1 MPATDDGNYYVYAD
15 EVWQDGTTGQVV
27 ATVPA
32 GTSVS
37 VSFPLQYNTEQSNL
51 SRKFLIAV
59 KQGGQ
64 MVQVSDEH
72 YITNPEAIAAFTS
85 ARMDAGI
92 KGLLLDLTKA
102 SKEELQELGV
112 KQIVYNM
119 YVDDICADASVP
131 GAIPFDYNGQTWY
144 FDGSMVG
151 KFDSMIRSLNVY
163 GMQVTMVLLNGGKS
177 PYTQDLIH
185 PMAAGGDCPGY
196 ALNVEDAAGT
206 NHIKAIG
213 AFLGQRYSGQA
224 GHGQVDNWIVGNEV
238 NARTSWWYT
247 SSDSLDFNVN
257 IYVKA
262 FRLLY
267 NELKSANANVNVYN
281 SIDQEWN
288 RKSNPGSFLA
298 RDYLD
303 QFNYSTERAIST
315 GDFPIIPTI
324 PRCMIL
330 TPGTALQCGWAG
342 ICQRPIS
349 RCRISTC

>member
-1 MPATDDGNYYVYAD
+1 MFAALAAVILAVGVVVVSPGCTLMARAEGRPVSIDSCTISGGDVVCQVSTGRVPATDDGNYYVYAD

-119 YVDDICADASVP
+119 YVDDI
-131 GAIPFDYNGQTWY
+131 
-144 FDGSMVG
+144 
-151 KFDSMIRSLNVY
+151 
-163 GMQVTMVLLNGGKS
+163 
-177 PYTQDLIH
+177 
-185 PMAAGGDCPGY
+185 
-196 ALNVEDAAGT
+196 
-206 NHIKAIG
+206 
-213 AFLGQRYSGQA
+213 
-224 GHGQVDNWIVGNEV
+224 
-238 NARTSWWYT
+238 
-247 SSDSLDFNVN
+247 
-257 IYVKA
+257 
-262 FRLLY
+262 
-267 NELKSANANVNVYN
+267 
-281 SIDQEWN
+281 
-288 RKSNPGSFLA
+288 
-298 RDYLD
+298 
-303 QFNYSTERAIST
+303 
-315 GDFPIIPTI
+315 
-324 PRCMIL
+324 
-330 TPGTALQCGWAG
+330 
-342 ICQRPIS
+342 
-349 RCRISTC
+349 